1 MLYLLHMIN
10 HATGNVPLVI
20 NMLYLLFQRPVYCIG
35 ISFTMMPFILDNSFF
50 TPITNA
56 MRSEMWYPLA
66 RLSYGAYLS
75 HSIFM
80 IFKAYNTEKGLWASE
95 SDTFLFF
102 FAYLGFAFLFSLVM
116 TVLIETPCRKLYDEY
131 VIRLRGD
138 LKSRVSASIK
148 SFTSSDSKKSIS
160 SSEDLS
166 NLLYAD
172 STENDSLEGLF
183 LNEDSANYLPKV
195 SAQAIF

>member
-1 MLYLLHMIN
+1 M
-10 HATGNVPLVI
+10 
-20 NMLYLLFQRPVYCIG
+20 YCIG
-35 ISFTMMPFILDNSFF
+35 ISLTMMPFILDNSFF
-50 TPITNA
+50 RPLTNV

-80 IFKAYNTEKGLWASE
+80 IFKAFNTEKGVWANE

-102 FAYLGFAFLFSLVM
+102 FAYLGFAFTFSLIV
-116 TVLIETPCRKLYDEY
+116 TVVIETPCRKLYNEY

-148 SFTSSDSKKSIS
+148 SFTSSDSKKSAS

-166 NLLYAD
+166 NLLYVD
-172 STENDSLEGLF
+172 STENDSLEGVF
-183 LNEDSANYLPKV
+183 LNEDSVNYLPKV
-195 SAQAIF
+195 SA